1 MHTLRY
7 EKEITEISLYIDI
20 FHRHR
25 KIIRKF
31 KLKRK
36 HNFDD
41 FASKTNKKNRNATSG
56 YESLQALWDTLKG
69 NPAKA
74 YRVMCSLPEEKME
87 VETLEAILIE
97 LFTQDPE
104 ALERLNGNM
113 RADVK
118 RLIRMY
124 DYLKWGKKSRPTR

>member
-31 KLKRK
+31 KLKQSITLMILHQRQTRK
-36 HNFDD
+36 I
-41 FASKTNKKNRNATSG
+41 ASG

-124 DYLKWGKKSRPTR
+124 DYLKWGKK

>member
-1 MHTLRY
+1 
-7 EKEITEISLYIDI
+7 
-20 FHRHR
+20 
-25 KIIRKF
+25 
-31 KLKRK
+31 
-36 HNFDD
+36 
-41 FASKTNKKNRNATSG
+41 
-56 YESLQALWDTLKG
+56 
-69 NPAKA
+69 
-74 YRVMCSLPEEKME
+74 ME

-124 DYLKWGKKSRPTR
+124 DYLKWGKK

>member
-1 MHTLRY
+1 M
-7 EKEITEISLYIDI
+7 
-20 FHRHR
+20 
-25 KIIRKF
+25 
-31 KLKRK
+31 
-36 HNFDD
+36 
-41 FASKTNKKNRNATSG
+41 
-56 YESLQALWDTLKG
+56 KG

-124 DYLKWGKKSRPTR
+124 DYLKWEKK